1 MGPDTSYLIIIQ
13 EDQGQSYLHFTDE
26 LPMNTEVAMY
36 SSPPWDLE
44 LSGKEP
50 EYEARRVWA
59 LHT

>member
-50 EYEARRVWA
+50 EYEARRV
-59 LHT
+59 